1 MNLNQLF
8 CEMIQYYRNDPKRIQ
23 HFTKVHSYAKLIGEL
38 SGMQGEELLTLE
50 VAAYVHDIGIK
61 VAEEKYGSSNGRL
74 QEQEGPA
81 VAEDMLGRMHF
92 DEKIIRRVS
101 YLVGHH
107 HTYDQIDGLDYQIL
121 VEADFLVN
129 LYEDGVTKEAV
140 MHAYNKIFRTEH
152 GKRICAEMFGIE
164 ECPMESQEKI
174 LVFCSREICYL
185 SGNFFAHQLA
195 AAFDDL
201 GYETTVCEFTS
212 QDDLDAVL
220 SPFFGKKYR
229 AVFDFNSL
237 LPRLAMDDGTPV
249 IDLFDGPF
257 YDYIVDHPLF
267 HYNCLMT
274 RAKNFHAIVLD
285 EGQADYVKKY
295 HPQVKS
301 VHMLPLGATIALF
314 DGEKNPADHILF
326 MGTYDAPEK
335 VYDIVKAAPEP
346 FCGMMKRIIEMRIA
360 VPELPME
367 EAFAACLKEDDM
379 ELDEAQFA
387 LFMNTM
393 YASDAYIRDYFRKAA
408 LDELLKKKIPVQLVG
423 EGWEKYQTP
432 YERYRTI
439 EKPVTFDLSFEK
451 IAREQIMLDVSPIF
465 NRGVHDR
472 AIAGMANRTVVL
484 TDSNPY
490 RCAHFKNRKD
500 MMFYSLAKIGS
511 LSEAAGELMENEK
524 LRSEIRENA
533 YQTFC
538 AGHTWRARAKEI
550 LSWEAED

>member
-1 MNLNQLF
+1 M
-8 CEMIQYYRNDPKRIQ
+8 
-23 HFTKVHSYAKLIGEL
+23 
-38 SGMQGEELLTLE
+38 TLE
-50 VAAYVHDIGIK
+50 
-61 VAEEKYGSSNGRL
+61 E
-74 QEQEGPA
+74 
-81 VAEDMLGRMHF
+81 
-92 DEKIIRRVS
+92 
-101 YLVGHH
+101 
-107 HTYDQIDGLDYQIL
+107 
-121 VEADFLVN
+121 
-129 LYEDGVTKEAV
+129 
-140 MHAYNKIFRTEH
+140 
-152 GKRICAEMFGIE
+152 
-164 ECPMESQEKI
+164 
-174 LVFCSREICYL
+174 SREIIPLMESMIGQIEEQQTLMAEMILEMQNRDTQL
-185 SGNFFAHQLA
+185 SLMQEQNQKLQK
-195 AAFDDL
+195 L
-201 GYETTVCEFTS
+201 NSE
-212 QDDLDAVL
+212 L
-220 SPFFGKKYR
+220 SE
-229 AVFDFNSL
+229 L
-237 LPRLAMDDGTPV
+237 LN
-249 IDLFDGPF
+249 I
-257 YDYIVDHPLF
+257 
-267 HYNCLMT
+267 
-274 RAKNFHAIVLD
+274 
-285 EGQADYVKKY
+285 
-295 HPQVKS
+295 
-301 VHMLPLGATIALF
+301 LPNT
-314 DGEKNPADHILF
+314 
-326 MGTYDAPEK
+326 GTYDAPEK

-500 MMFYSLAKIGS
+500 MMFYSLAKIDS